1 MLIKTQNIFYKF
13 NDWIESL
20 SAEKL
25 LIRHTSKVQDTYG
38 LKKIEEKDKQFLI
51 EKIIYGIKNENPY
64 TISTEKKPRIMREIE
79 ETYKICRRVY
89 QSLFIDI
96 ADIFIEYIQSLD
108 LDEIQQMDDNIKSK
122 GWDGKITAGN

>member
-1 MLIKTQNIFYKF
+1 M
-13 NDWIESL
+13 
-20 SAEKL
+20 
-25 LIRHTSKVQDTYG
+25 IRHTSKVQDTYG

-108 LDEIQQMDDNIKSK
+108 LDEIQQMDDDIKSN
-122 GWDGKITAGN
+122 GWGAKSLLEIESAFDLLHIF